1 MSIIKHNYELS
12 VWSLAGKEEKKIAT
26 IGSSSM
32 TNQARAQEV
41 SLKRNINGTK
51 ELNFY
56 LHTSFLDPQEGVMK
70 DNPFYPLLS
79 NNTRLKLYWKN
90 NWYEFNIKSIVED
103 SNNKKVTYVAEDAFI
118 KELSKRGFNVELS
131 TELENNQGSAFD
143 LGDSILKDSGWII
156 NREESQIKPQFVED
170 SLVELMIGE
179 DFFIADKKII
189 IDANEMI
196 QISCGKFLIPKRKKV
211 LGFYNDLINERPM
224 FQFYYLEDENYV
236 ANDSNFIINCPLYI
250 VENQQYD
257 EQTPLGMKKEKISSF
272 QGKRLIKAQKTG
284 YNHLL
289 QKYVNYY
296 EDSDGTEI
304 TGYTETEYLTTDSV
318 SNLVTNG
325 KDFSGETGWLSVDN
339 SETISARSYPDDSSA
354 LEMINEEKLVNLKY
368 YLSLEFSNFDLWQ
381 YYNTGISDNKFILKS
396 LQKGQKF
403 VVRIKYGFLKSKNLK
418 KYPNEPYYDKDTLI
432 PHSCF
437 KIGLCSYSYDGN
449 GAPVIETELFSTTLE
464 KGKENGFKRDKDGY
478 FSAICTNNTTL
489 SETELEEKNL
499 GFFFALEKTKRSS
512 LTEENL
518 SDYTY
523 FIEDCQIFQFKE
535 KDDNSGE
542 YYTPDDLIDG
552 ITKKIYNYFYT
563 NSSYENAEE
572 IEYIYRGYK
581 EQPYKSLYYDD
592 YRQIRTIE
600 AKESNY
606 FNLIQNLCETF
617 ECWADFR
624 VKHDSLGYIL
634 KDKQNNY
641 IKEVILKPYTGKE
654 NWAGF
659 HQGINLKN
667 IVRTLDSSG
676 ITTKTIVKP
685 NNNEFAPNGFC
696 TIAYAEDN
704 PSGESFIYDFSYY
717 EEKGLIDRES
727 LNTYLYNSFYPN
739 LKKYNNKLLQLSE
752 DNTNISLELIHLN
765 SNLEVKKA
773 LCSELATEINNSK
786 KDFKIYCGLNYLD
799 FLELEKGAQEDFLE
813 LSGTSESFIT
823 IVRDTEKL
831 KTTQQEVV
839 ELENK
844 IKEVKEKKQE
854 IVDEMQ
860 FLTFSKQEEILN
872 FENKYS
878 SFIHEGVWIS
888 EDYIDHNT
896 YYVDAKNVAATSAK
910 PQVTYNIEVID
921 LSCIEE
927 FLSYNFDIGDKTYI
941 IDTEFFGYVFKDT
954 IATPRQKEVIITEL
968 IEFLDSPENNK
979 ITVQNY
985 KTQFEDLFQR
995 ITATAQQLQLREGEY
1010 SRAASAFNS
1019 TGLNQQITQDSLNT
1033 SDDFYLKNNS
1043 NAWDSEGFVSTNL
1056 TNNREFLKIHNGSL
1070 FLTSDGGKNWG
1081 AVLNGSGI
1089 NASYIYGGQIDAGK
1103 INIVSELKTDEKG
1116 KLEYAL
1122 TLDKDGLSMYSYKN
1136 KKVPRIRLGKIY
1148 SNDVYNEELYGLQLY
1163 DAEGKQTFKT
1173 DSDGNITMKGTIY
1186 AKDGSFSGT
1195 ISASKGLIGGW
1206 IIDTNNLIHKKNGA
1220 TDAIISTEK
1229 LGSNYT
1235 VNSYST
1241 NDWRMIFGIYG
1252 IGGKFGVTGSGNL
1265 YANGVDIKDGN
1276 ISFGDIFKVT
1286 SNKTESDNGTNLG
1299 YGLNIQ
1305 FTSENQDKE
1314 VVIESDDRI
1323 IGIREKVLDANGN
1336 SVYDE
1341 NGNQK
1346 WVWKTVLGDLTK
1358 VTIGKDSLSGYGL
1371 CTENGYFSGTIASA
1385 KGKIG
1390 NWKII
1395 ENKFLIDF
1403 DEDKNDS
1410 ETINNG
1416 VIIGGIKKEEEE
1428 EFSYSLVLKEEEK
1441 EEEESASFYKA
1452 ICSYGGS
1459 GKEIQK
1465 GTLYEIFPNEEFEFF
1480 DEFSIF
1486 ETDGNGETVSVT
1498 GITPHDLFLPKI
1510 SNIEQIKNSK
1520 IKFEWVDNYY
1530 ISHTTELSIDK
1541 NDIILDTPIEFSL
1554 STAEMLGDTGLKV
1567 TLGLKETLKNTICNK
1582 IEEEK
1587 EEGLT
1592 STSIRIKQIIFE
1604 IESDINPY
1612 GTYNGPISIWEE
1624 RDTFKYRCSGNSE
1637 GLTGLKD
1644 FFTYQFFK
1652 VRKAN
1657 LATPVAVAIILS
1669 SLKTKYNNNRAYYL
1683 KVLKNGENV
1692 FGLTQDGTFYTEVF
1706 HTKEEERIGFPA
1718 LNEIKHCVYLDKDYL
1733 GKDKGAQ
1740 IDQLTLFKIN
1750 TYQNNELTD
1759 GVAAF
1764 ELSKE
1769 TCISENIKTESLLIN
1784 SIFTPDGEVFGGQWV
1799 FEIGQKDEKEIQ
1811 SFYSTTKSNLGTEE
1825 HPWEKAYIK
1834 KLMIKNETS
1843 FKDSDNLLYA
1853 KKGNDSEVGGIYY
1866 EIDIANLDYFRIPKK
1881 GILPYYR
1888 YNKVPNN
1895 ETNSTIGTA
1904 NWYFENGYFNK
1915 ITIGGK
1921 EYSEFPSGLDN
1932 LLKAKTDTGVGGS
1945 YWGISFLDND
1955 KEIEYLRVPSKGLLP
1970 YYRTEEAKN
1979 AGVTNS
1985 NLGSSYW
1992 RFNVGYFENLNTG
2005 GHTYFY
2011 QRGNTVTI
2019 TNLYTTGYISP
2030 DDTNNTTVNFSIY
2043 LDRII
2048 PSTLRKAEE
2057 IIIDEITKQNFYICS
2072 SGNYQFTKDTGF
2084 SDPNRA
2090 GIGSIAINYV
2100 GPNYISFI
2108 LKANSATS
2116 GTSAR
2121 GVSAGI
2127 SINSFTFSFKSEEN
2141 LTLE

>member
-257 EQTPLGMKKEKISSF
+257 KQTPLGMKKEKISSF

-449 GAPVIETELFSTTLE
+449 GEPVIETELFSTTLE

-478 FSAICTNNTTL
+478 FSAICTNNITF

-552 ITKKIYNYFYT
+552 ITKKVYNYFYT

-717 EEKGLIDRES
+717 EEKGLVDRES

-1043 NAWDSEGFVSTNL
+1043 NTWDSEGFVSTNL

-1229 LGSNYT
+1229 LDSNYT

-1276 ISFGDIFKVT
+1276 ISFGDIFKIT
-1286 SNKTESDNGTNLG
+1286 TNKTEETNGNTLG
-1299 YGLNIQ
+1299 YGLNIKLNP
-1305 FTSENQDKE
+1305 ENE
-1314 VVIESDDRI
+1314 EEEIVIESDDRV
-1323 IGIREKVLDANGN
+1323 IGIREKLK
-1336 SVYDE
+1336 DE
-1341 NGNQK
+1341 NGNIVKDEDGKDK
-1346 WVWKTVLGDLTK
+1346 WTWKTVLGDLTNVTLGGKK
-1358 VTIGKDSLSGYGL
+1358 VSDLGLTGYGL
-1371 CTENGYFSGTIASA
+1371 CTENGLFSGTIYSAAGKIGGWDILNNSLIRSFEKNGDDDTWIEKGLVIGFIPETMYETITFKGDEDKEYKYESYEQPPSSDEIYENIFSVHNNFVDLANKIFSVVYAGTCETLFRKRQAAMNNLFSVFENRNLKLGISSSGQIVSNIDLSTQNFLERNNEIISIYPNDFLGFSEDKETKKIKKNIDIVSIRNELNEFNVWKISNSFCHKETLNIGESNLEIGNYYNNSLSKWIFQQNEEKIYNFYFSGT
-1385 KGKIG
+1385 
-1390 NWKII
+1390 
-1395 ENKFLIDF
+1395 EN
-1403 DEDKNDS
+1403 
-1410 ETINNG
+1410 ET
-1416 VIIGGIKKEEEE
+1416 ERE
-1428 EFSYSLVLKEEEK
+1428 YS
-1441 EEEESASFYKA
+1441 
-1452 ICSYGGS
+1452 C
-1459 GKEIQK
+1459 
-1465 GTLYEIFPNEEFEFF
+1465 
-1480 DEFSIF
+1480 
-1486 ETDGNGETVSVT
+1486 
-1498 GITPHDLFLPKI
+1498 
-1510 SNIEQIKNSK
+1510 
-1520 IKFEWVDNYY
+1520 
-1530 ISHTTELSIDK
+1530 
-1541 NDIILDTPIEFSL
+1541 
-1554 STAEMLGDTGLKV
+1554 
-1567 TLGLKETLKNTICNK
+1567 
-1582 IEEEK
+1582 
-1587 EEGLT
+1587 
-1592 STSIRIKQIIFE
+1592 
-1604 IESDINPY
+1604 
-1612 GTYNGPISIWEE
+1612 
-1624 RDTFKYRCSGNSE
+1624 
-1637 GLTGLKD
+1637 
-1644 FFTYQFFK
+1644 
-1652 VRKAN
+1652 
-1657 LATPVAVAIILS
+1657 
-1669 SLKTKYNNNRAYYL
+1669 
-1683 KVLKNGENV
+1683 
-1692 FGLTQDGTFYTEVF
+1692 
-1706 HTKEEERIGFPA
+1706 
-1718 LNEIKHCVYLDKDYL
+1718 
-1733 GKDKGAQ
+1733 
-1740 IDQLTLFKIN
+1740 
-1750 TYQNNELTD
+1750 
-1759 GVAAF
+1759 
-1764 ELSKE
+1764 
-1769 TCISENIKTESLLIN
+1769 
-1784 SIFTPDGEVFGGQWV
+1784 
-1799 FEIGQKDEKEIQ
+1799 
-1811 SFYSTTKSNLGTEE
+1811 NLGTEE
-1825 HPWEKAYIK
+1825 HPWGNLYLSGNLELPKDLTIGGDLNINGKITSNGNSFLQFKAGISSKVGGSYNGLFLSSSNDSAYIRTT
-1834 KLMIKNETS
+1834 KN
-1843 FKDSDNLLYA
+1843 
-1853 KKGNDSEVGGIYY
+1853 
-1866 EIDIANLDYFRIPKK
+1866 
-1881 GILPYYR
+1881 GILPYYKTGTSTDGTD
-1888 YNKVPNN
+1888 NFVPAGS
-1895 ETNSTIGTA
+1895 TNSNIGTA
-1904 NWYFENGYFNK
+1904 AWKFNNGYFK
-1915 ITIGGK
+1915 
-1921 EYSEFPSGLDN
+1921 N
-1932 LLKAKTDTGVGGS
+1932 LFTDTLNGKDVIPYEIGDTIELKNLYLAGYNWGTNGLYIHFTVFLDKSISIPNNKKLNVSLVDNNNNIVRIYSGGGLRLS
-1945 YWGISFLDND
+1945 EDGKKSKLTEIVQNETFVHNNCISITAKFGISNPD
-1955 KEIEYLRVPSKGLLP
+1955 S
-1970 YYRTEEAKN
+1970 
-1979 AGVTNS
+1979 GV
-1985 NLGSSYW
+1985 
-1992 RFNVGYFENLNTG
+1992 
-2005 GHTYFY
+2005 
-2011 QRGNTVTI
+2011 
-2019 TNLYTTGYISP
+2019 
-2030 DDTNNTTVNFSIY
+2030 
-2043 LDRII
+2043 
-2048 PSTLRKAEE
+2048 
-2057 IIIDEITKQNFYICS
+2057 S
-2072 SGNYQFTKDTGF
+2072 SGVATGVHIE
-2084 SDPNRA
+2084 R
-2090 GIGSIAINYV
+2090 
-2100 GPNYISFI
+2100 
-2108 LKANSATS
+2108 LKLQLIE
-2116 GTSAR
+2116 
-2121 GVSAGI
+2121 V
-2127 SINSFTFSFKSEEN
+2127 EP
-2141 LTLE
+2141 